1 MFLKNYKIMKNLKII
16 IICTFLAALSSCTN
30 PDSYRTPDF
39 NGICNDLTPTKT
51 VEDITSSSTATPQK
65 YTEDDVIEA
74 YVTSSDEGGNF
85 YKSISF
91 ISTDGNLGFSMPI
104 DDYNLYTKFEP
115 GRKVYVNM
123 KDRYFF
129 KQYGST
135 VIGSFYNGGTPD
147 LGSAA
152 DNSVGRISG
161 IEYKDVIIPSC
172 ATKVNESDI
181 IKKLSIKDAKNDK
194 YLNMLIEFD
203 GVQFEDAFLGKNY
216 FDPDNQIG
224 GATNNSI
231 IDASGSSVILRVSQY
246 ATFASDSIPSKRG
259 KIIGVM
265 TKFCSSR
272 CDYQFMIRT
281 INDVQ
286 LTEERVSITSPLGG
300 TDIQFNGTL
309 SESFTA
315 FNVGD
320 KVFPKYVNDFT
331 IGNRYWA
338 IKQFPTGTGNKYI
351 EMSSFNGAG
360 KDGVPS
366 KSYFFVPVD
375 FTSANSFTFK
385 KEIRFNK
392 GEALKVYYVKSSDY
406 SASGPIKLSTFVNI
420 TSAFSIVYPAIDS
433 SDNSFTSAGIYNIP
447 SSLTGTGFFVFEY
460 TGTATVTT
468 TIQIDD
474 ITVN

>member
-1 MFLKNYKIMKNLKII
+1 MKNLKII
-16 IICTFLAALSSCTN
+16 VVCSFLTTLSSCTN

-39 NGICNDLTPTKT
+39 NGVCNDLTPTKT
-51 VEDITSSSTATPQK
+51 VSDITTSATATPKK
-65 YTEDDVIEA
+65 YSEDDVIEA

-104 DDYNLYTKFEP
+104 DDYNLYTKYEP
-115 GRKVYVNM
+115 GRKVYINM
-123 KDRYFF
+123 KDRYFVKEF
-129 KQYGST
+129 GST

-147 LGSAA
+147 LQTPG
-152 DNSVGRISG
+152 DNGVGRISG
-161 IEYKDVIIPSC
+161 VEYKDVITASC
-172 ATKVNESDI
+172 ATKVNEGDI

-203 GVQFEDAFLGKNY
+203 GVQFADEFLGKNY
-216 FDPDNQIG
+216 FNPDNQIG

-231 IDASGSSVILRVSQY
+231 IDATGNSVILRASQY
-246 ATFASDSIPSKRG
+246 ATFASEPIPDKRG

-265 TKFCSSR
+265 TKYRS
-272 CDYQFMIRT
+272 DYQFMIRT

-286 LTEERVSITSPLGG
+286 LTEERVSINSPLGG

-320 KVFPKYVNDFT
+320 KIFPKYVNDFT
-331 IGNRYWA
+331 TGSRYWA

-351 EMSSFNGAG
+351 EMSAFNGAG

-385 KEIRFNK
+385 KEIRFNT

-420 TSAFSIVYPAIDS
+420 TSAFSIVYPATGS
-433 SDNSFTSAGIYNIP
+433 SDNSFTTAGIYNIP
-447 SSLTGTGFFVFEY
+447 SSLTGNGFFVFEY
-460 TGTATVTT
+460 TGTTTVTT

-474 ITVN
+474 ITIN

>member
-1 MFLKNYKIMKNLKII
+1 MKNLKLIL
-16 IICTFLAALSSCTN
+16 TGAFLATLSSCTN

-51 VEDITSSSTATPQK
+51 VEDITSSSTSTPQK

-115 GRKVYVNM
+115 GRKVYINM

-147 LGSAA
+147 IDPNINPDLPDPNL

-161 IEYKDVIIPSC
+161 IEYASVITASC

-203 GVQFEDAFLGKNY
+203 NVQFTDEFLGKNY
-216 FDPDNQIG
+216 FDANNQIG
-224 GATNNSI
+224 GATNNLI
-231 IDASGSSVILRVSQY
+231 KDASGSTVILRASQY
-246 ATFASDSIPSKRG
+246 ATFASEPIPSNSG

-265 TKFCSSR
+265 TKYR
-272 CDYQFMIRT
+272 NDYQFMIRT

-286 LTEERVSITSPLGG
+286 LNTPRIVPFFEESFSTNFPNWLKINV
-300 TDIQFNGTL
+300 NGTQVWTLDTTFGNPGSCAKMSGFANSTNNINEDWLISPVQNL
-309 SESFTA
+309 SSLSAATLTFETA
-315 FNVGD
+315 TRFA
-320 KVFPKYVNDFT
+320 
-331 IGNRYWA
+331 GNPLTVLISKNYS
-338 IKQFPTGTGNKYI
+338 GTGNPN
-351 EMSSFNGAG
+351 SATWTPLSGTLAPVNG
-360 KDGVPS
+360 PS
-366 KSYFFVPVD
+366 
-375 FTSANSFTFK
+375 
-385 KEIRFNK
+385 
-392 GEALKVYYVKSSDY
+392 YVWT
-406 SASGPIKLSTFVNI
+406 ASGPINI
-420 TSAFSIVYPAIDS
+420 
-433 SDNSFTSAGIYNIP
+433 NS
-447 SSLTGTGFFVFEY
+447 Y
-460 TGTATVTT
+460 TGPGNNAVYIAFKYTSTASASATWEV
-468 TIQIDD
+468 DNVK
-474 ITVN
+474 ITGN